1 MLCLKYNWRNDVKKA
16 LIIFGILAIAIGIFI
31 FTSPKSDV
39 TTTTPTSTKRT
50 FSSVQADVTKGA
62 HLIDVRTPEEYAAG
76 HFANAT
82 NFDSVKVEAGQ
93 LPDLSKSAKVYL
105 YCHSGRRAG
114 IVLAAMKKAGFTDV
128 TSLGGLTDVQ
138 AIGGKL
144 E

>member
-1 MLCLKYNWRNDVKKA
+1 MKKV
-16 LIIFGILAIAIGIFI
+16 LVIVGILIIAIGIFI
-31 FTSPKSDV
+31 FASPKSDV
-39 TTTTPTSTKRT
+39 KTTTPTSAKRT
-50 FSSVQADVTKGA
+50 FASVQDDVTNGA

-76 HFANAT
+76 HFANAS

-93 LPDLSKSAKVYL
+93 LPDLAKNAKVYL

-114 IVLAAMKKAGFTDV
+114 IVLTAMKKAGFADV

-144 E
+144 EK